1 MIIGFHYICYYV
13 GCKLNE
19 KVPNDLTNINISY
32 RFGVII
38 VV

>member
-19 KVPNDLTNINISY
+19 KVPNDLTNNLLAELI
-32 RFGVII
+32 
-38 VV
+38 